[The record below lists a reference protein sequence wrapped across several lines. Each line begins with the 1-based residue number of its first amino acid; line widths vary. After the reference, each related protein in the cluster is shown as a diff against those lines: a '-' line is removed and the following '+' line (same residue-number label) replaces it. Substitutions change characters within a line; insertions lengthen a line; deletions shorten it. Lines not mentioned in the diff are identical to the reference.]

1 MSAVWLQ
8 APRNSCGVA
17 RRKLGWG
24 TTASVDGQ
32 DAEWRKEGPPV
43 EAAEERP
50 REHMVERFISSLW
63 HHP

>member
-1 MSAVWLQ
+1 M
-8 APRNSCGVA
+8 
-17 RRKLGWG
+17 GWG

-63 HHP
+63 HTMWEFTEKDCMTQC

>member
-1 MSAVWLQ
+1 
-8 APRNSCGVA
+8 VA